1 MKIRTISTLLL
12 IVFLL
17 APNQLHTTSAD
28 DIPVPFA
35 FLYHWDL
42 SNTTQDGI
50 ISANEYPDSFIMED
64 LGGNYVSEV
73 SWGHDEITIA
83 IGITIHGTGWIGFGL
98 GEVGIGM
105 AGADIIM
112 ASYDTEL
119 NNVTIQ
125 DMNAF
130 EQGDPVVDEDQYPF
144 PSVGGNEVDGET
156 TIEFTIPLSS
166 LDESGKDHFWHVG
179 SWFGFFTAFR
189 NAGKDFDKEHHAHSP
204 SQTVKIL
211 DASFSP
217 PEEIEHTFTVTTD
230 ENTDEIVLASTIIGT
245 TALENHE
252 VGFFQN
258 TLFGELNIEDVFTD
272 ATGYAEVRISSEI
285 SGKIAFVAIFF
296 GDENHKRNERT
307 VEIEFDDVVDGE
319 VTEYNDF
326 RDIVGPRFMRTV
338 MLFGFFFVITMLL
351 YVYATSIL
359 SIVKINK
366 LGKEFDKGKQTE
378 GGSKQ

>member
-17 APNQLHTTSAD
+17 APNPLYKTSAD
-28 DIPVPFA
+28 HIPVPFVY
-35 FLYHWDL
+35 LYHWDL
-42 SNTTQDGI
+42 NNTTQDGI

-73 SWGHDEITIA
+73 FWGHDNLTIA
-83 IGITIHGTGWIGFGL
+83 IGITIRGTGWIGFGL

-105 AGADIIM
+105 VGADIIM
-112 ASYDTEL
+112 ASYDPEL

-130 EQGDPVVDEDQYPF
+130 EQGDPIVDEDQYPF

-156 TIEFTIPLSS
+156 TIEFTIPMSS
-166 LDESGKDHFWHVG
+166 LDDAGKDHFWHVG
-179 SWFGFFTAFR
+179 GWFGFFTAFR
-189 NAGKDFDKEHHAHSP
+189 NTGKDFDKEHHAHSP

-211 DASFSP
+211 DASFLP

-230 ENTDEIVLASTIIGT
+230 QNTGEIVLASTIIGNT
-245 TALENHE
+245 TIENHE

-258 TLFGELNIEDVFTD
+258 TLFGELKIQDVFTD
-272 ATGYAEVRISSEI
+272 GNGYAEVRITSEL
-285 SGKIAFVAIFF
+285 SGKIEFIAIFF
-296 GDENHKRNERT
+296 GDENHKRNERS
-307 VEIEFDDVVDGE
+307 VEIDILDVVDDE
-319 VTEYNDF
+319 IEEYNDF
-326 RDIVGPRFMRTV
+326 RDIVGPRFMRSV
-338 MLFGFFFVITMLL
+338 MLFGFFFVITLLL

-359 SIVKINK
+359 SLAKINK
-366 LGKEFDKGKQTE
+366 LGKEFDKTKRND